1 MASVASFYFA
11 MFKRFLAICG
21 GAQQGH
27 ANPDS
32 ATWDQLYGGFSL
44 QSVKDAQGIFGQ
56 LGPQA
61 THYPPL
67 TPGLFPLK
75 AGSLVPAENPIWA
88 MLNASL
94 APGATFGA
102 SVVVDGQT

>member
-32 ATWDQLYGGFSL
+32 ATWDQL
-44 QSVKDAQGIFGQ
+44 
-56 LGPQA
+56 
-61 THYPPL
+61 
-67 TPGLFPLK
+67 
-75 AGSLVPAENPIWA
+75 
-88 MLNASL
+88 
-94 APGATFGA
+94 
-102 SVVVDGQT
+102 